1 MQDTA
6 LLDAVERYIRGEMLP
21 EEKVFFEHIRSTNP
35 DVDQLVVEHTLFLDR
50 FSQYGEIAG
59 LKAQLHDVHLQLSRD
74 GQIEETRP
82 AKVVTLWN
90 KYKRVIGVAASI
102 AGVTAVAISVL
113 ITYLSPKTGQAA
125 LIQLGRRIDITE
137 NKVNSAINKL
147 NSDRMS
153 SNDPAPKPFDHGG
166 TGFLIDGKGYLV
178 TNAHVV
184 RNATLVDVQNSLG
197 EYKARIIHLDWQADL
212 ALLKIEDT
220 SFHALSALPY
230 SINKA
235 GVELG
240 EELFTLG
247 YPRDEIVYN
256 KGYMSAKT
264 GFRGDTLA
272 CQITIAANPGNS
284 GTPVLNNDGE
294 VIGIVSSSQQNAQGV
309 VFAVRSKNIFR
320 AIDTMKSDSTLLKSD
335 SSLSRLHLPLISS
348 IRGLD
353 RKQQIKRIQDCVFIV
368 KSN

>member
-1 MQDTA
+1 MQDAA

-21 EEKVFFEHIRSTNP
+21 EEKAFFEHVRNTNP
-35 DVDQLVVEHTLFLDR
+35 DVDQLVVEHTYFLNQLT
-50 FSQYGEIAG
+50 QYGEID
-59 LKAQLHDVHLQLSRD
+59 QLRSQLRDVHQQLTKD
-74 GQIEETRP
+74 KLIEAERP
-82 AKVVTLWN
+82 AKVVVLWK

-102 AGVTAVAISVL
+102 AGITALTISALVSA
-113 ITYLSPKTGQAA
+113 LSPKVSKDQIEY
-125 LIQLGRRIDITE
+125 LVGRVQNTDT
-137 NKVNSAINKL
+137 KVNKLSNQIQINSAE
-147 NSDRMS
+147 
-153 SNDPAPKPFDHGG
+153 AAQTPFDHNG
-166 TGFLIDGKGYLV
+166 TGFLIDSKGFLV

-184 RNATLVDVQNSLG
+184 KNSTLVDVVNRLG
-197 EYKARIIHLDWQADL
+197 EYKARIIHLDKQADL

-220 SFHALSALPY
+220 AFHAYNSLPY
-230 SINKA
+230 SINKTGA
-235 GVELG
+235 DLG

-264 GFRGDTLA
+264 GFQGDTLA
-272 CQITIAANPGNS
+272 YQVTIAANHGNS

-294 VIGIVSSSQQNAQGV
+294 VIGIITASQQNAQGV

-320 AIDTMKSDSTLLKSD
+320 AVDAMKADSVLLKSD
-335 SSLSRLHLPLISS
+335 SSLNHLHLPLSSS

-353 RKQQIKRIQDCVFIV
+353 RKQQIKRIEDCIFIV

>member
-21 EEKVFFEHIRSTNP
+21 EEKVFFEHIRATNP
-35 DVDQLVVEHTLFLDR
+35 DVDQLVVEHSLFLEK
-50 FSQYGEIAG
+50 FTQYGEIDN
-59 LKAQLHDVHLQLSRD
+59 LKSQLKEVHQQLIQD
-74 GQIEETRP
+74 GQIDEIPP

-90 KYKRVIGVAASI
+90 KYKRVVGVAASI
-102 AGVTAVAISVL
+102 AGITALAISGL
-113 ITYLSPKTGQAA
+113 ISAISPKVSNEHVD
-125 LIQLGRRIDITE
+125 LLYREIQRTDA
-137 NKVNSAINKL
+137 KVNNLTNKIN
-147 NSDRMS
+147 STVAS
-153 SNDPAPKPFDHGG
+153 TTFEHGG

-184 RNATLVDVQNSLG
+184 KNATQVQVQNNLG
-197 EYKARIIHLDWQADL
+197 VYDARIIHLDRQADL

-220 SFHALSALPY
+220 SFHAFPSLPY
-230 SINKA
+230 SINKT
-235 GVELG
+235 GTELG

-264 GFRGDTLA
+264 GFQGDTLA

-320 AIDTMKSDSTLLKSD
+320 AIDAMRSDSTLLKLD
-335 SSLSRLHLPLISS
+335 STLGRLRLPQNSS
-348 IRGLD
+348 IKGLD
-353 RKQQIKRIQDCVFIV
+353 RKQQIKRIEDCIFIV

>member
-21 EEKVFFEHIRSTNP
+21 EEKVFFEHIRATNP
-35 DVDQLVVEHTLFLDR
+35 DVDQLVVEHSLFLDK
-50 FSQYGEIAG
+50 FTQYGEIDN
-59 LKAQLHDVHLQLSRD
+59 LKSQLKEVHQQLMQD

-82 AKVVTLWN
+82 AMVVTLWN

-102 AGVTAVAISVL
+102 AGITALGISGLISAIS
-113 ITYLSPKTGQAA
+113 PKVSNEHVD
-125 LIQLGRRIDITE
+125 LLYREIQKTDA
-137 NKVNSAINKL
+137 KVNNLTNKL
-147 NSDRMS
+147 NSTVAS
-153 SNDPAPKPFDHGG
+153 TTFEHGG

-184 RNATLVDVQNSLG
+184 KNATQVEVQNNLG
-197 EYKARIIHLDWQADL
+197 TYDARIIHLDRQADL

-220 SFHALSALPY
+220 SFHAFSSLPY
-230 SINKA
+230 SINKT
-235 GVELG
+235 GTELG

-264 GFRGDTLA
+264 GFQGDTLA

-320 AIDTMKSDSTLLKSD
+320 AIDAMKSDSTLLKSD
-335 SSLSRLHLPLISS
+335 STLSRLHLPQNSS

-353 RKQQIKRIQDCVFIV
+353 RKQQIKRIEDCIFIV

>member
-21 EEKVFFEHIRSTNP
+21 EEKVFFEHIRATNP
-35 DVDQLVVEHTLFLDR
+35 DVDQLVVEHSLFLDK
-50 FSQYGEIAG
+50 FTQYGEIDNFRSQ
-59 LKAQLHDVHLQLSRD
+59 LKEVHKQLMQD

-82 AKVVTLWN
+82 AKVLTLWN

-102 AGVTAVAISVL
+102 AGITALAISGL
-113 ITYLSPKTGQAA
+113 ISAISPKVSNEHVD
-125 LIQLGRRIDITE
+125 LLYREIQKTDA
-137 NKVNSAINKL
+137 KVNNLTNKIN
-147 NSDRMS
+147 STVAS
-153 SNDPAPKPFDHGG
+153 TTFEHGG

-184 RNATLVDVQNSLG
+184 KNATQVQVQNNLG
-197 EYKARIIHLDWQADL
+197 VYDARIIHLDRQADL

-220 SFHALSALPY
+220 SFHAFPSLPY
-230 SINKA
+230 SINKT
-235 GVELG
+235 GTELG

-264 GFRGDTLA
+264 GFQGDTLA

-294 VIGIVSSSQQNAQGV
+294 VIGIVSSSQLNAQGV

-320 AIDTMKSDSTLLKSD
+320 AIDAMKSDSTLLKSD
-335 SSLSRLHLPLISS
+335 STLSRLHLPQNSS

-353 RKQQIKRIQDCVFIV
+353 RKQQIKRIEDCIFIV

>member
-1 MQDTA
+1 
-6 LLDAVERYIRGEMLP
+6 
-21 EEKVFFEHIRSTNP
+21 
-35 DVDQLVVEHTLFLDR
+35 
-50 FSQYGEIAG
+50 
-59 LKAQLHDVHLQLSRD
+59 
-74 GQIEETRP
+74 
-82 AKVVTLWN
+82 VTLWN

-102 AGVTAVAISVL
+102 AGITALCISALVSM
-113 ITYLSPKTGQAA
+113 LSPKVSQEHVA
-125 LIQLGRRIDITE
+125 LLDRRLQTTD
-137 NKVNSAINKL
+137 ARL
-147 NSDRMS
+147 NSLTKQINSTPPVDAAATFKS
-153 SNDPAPKPFDHGG
+153 GG

-184 RNATLVDVQNSLG
+184 KNSTLVHVQNKFG
-197 EYKARIIHLDWQADL
+197 EYTARIIQFDKQADL

-220 SFHALSALPY
+220 SFRTYSSLPY
-230 SINKA
+230 SINKIGA
-235 GVELG
+235 ELG

-264 GFRGDTLA
+264 GFQGDTLA

-320 AIDTMKSDSTLLKSD
+320 AIDAMKSDSTLLKSD
-335 SSLSRLHLPLISS
+335 SSLSHLRLPLNSS
-348 IRGLD
+348 IKGLD
-353 RKQQIKRIQDCVFIV
+353 RKQQIKRIEDCIFIV

>member
-21 EEKVFFEHIRSTNP
+21 EEKVFFEHIRATNP
-35 DVDQLVVEHTLFLDR
+35 DVDQLVVEHSLFLDK
-50 FSQYGEIAG
+50 FTQYGEIDNLRSQ
-59 LKAQLHDVHLQLSRD
+59 LKEVHQQLMQD

-102 AGVTAVAISVL
+102 AGITALGISGLISAIS
-113 ITYLSPKTGQAA
+113 PKVSNEHVD
-125 LIQLGRRIDITE
+125 LLYREIQKTDA
-137 NKVNSAINKL
+137 KVNNLTNKL
-147 NSDRMS
+147 NSTVAS
-153 SNDPAPKPFDHGG
+153 TTFEHGG

-184 RNATLVDVQNSLG
+184 KNATQVEVQNNLG
-197 EYKARIIHLDWQADL
+197 TYDARIIHLDRQADL

-220 SFHALSALPY
+220 SFHAFSSLPY
-230 SINKA
+230 SINKT
-235 GVELG
+235 GTELG

-264 GFRGDTLA
+264 GFQGDTLA

-320 AIDTMKSDSTLLKSD
+320 AIDAMKSDSTLLKSD
-335 SSLSRLHLPLISS
+335 STLGRLRLPLNSS

-353 RKQQIKRIQDCVFIV
+353 RKQQIKRIEDCIFIV

>member
-21 EEKVFFEHIRSTNP
+21 EEKVFFEHIRATNP
-35 DVDQLVVEHTLFLDR
+35 DVDQLVVEHSLFLDK
-50 FSQYGEIAG
+50 FTQYGEIDN
-59 LKAQLHDVHLQLSRD
+59 LKSQLKEVHQQLMQD

-102 AGVTAVAISVL
+102 AGITALGISGLISAIS
-113 ITYLSPKTGQAA
+113 PKVSNEHVD
-125 LIQLGRRIDITE
+125 LLYREIQKTDA
-137 NKVNSAINKL
+137 KVNNLTNKL
-147 NSDRMS
+147 NSTVAS
-153 SNDPAPKPFDHGG
+153 TTFDHGG

-184 RNATLVDVQNSLG
+184 KNSTLVDVQNRLG
-197 EYKARIIHLDWQADL
+197 EYKARIIHLDRLADL

-220 SFHALSALPY
+220 TFHAYGTLPY
-230 SINKA
+230 SINKTGA
-235 GVELG
+235 ELG

-264 GFRGDTLA
+264 GFMGDTLA
-272 CQITIAANPGNS
+272 CQIAIAANPGNS

-309 VFAVRSKNIFR
+309 VFAVRSRNIFR
-320 AIDTMKSDSTLLKSD
+320 AIDAMKSDSTILKTD
-335 SSLSRLHLPLISS
+335 SSLSHLHLPLNSS

-353 RKQQIKRIQDCVFIV
+353 RKQQIKRIEDCIFIV